1 MINDERPMFNFQLK
15 SNNSSLPGTST
26 LSVEHWTLNICLLS
40 FVAAVLLPCLAAAAA
55 DVAQPPSA
63 VPPAPTPFATVTG
76 TVECKDLTKFGPDTS
91 VEISI
96 FDVSKA
102 DAPAITLGKQVFRD
116 FKAFP
121 FAFEVPY
128 VPSAVKPGHR
138 YVLSVRILVS
148 SRLAYV
154 TDTAIPILGDNP
166 AKDIKVPV
174 VKVKPPEIKK

>member
-55 DVAQPPSA
+55 E
-63 VPPAPTPFATVTG
+63 PPATPFATVTG
-76 TVECKDLTKFGPDTS
+76 TVECKDTTKFGSDTS

-96 FDVSKA
+96 LDVTKA

-116 FKAFP
+116 FKSFP

-138 YVLSVRILVS
+138 YILSVRILVS
-148 SRLAYV
+148 SRLSYI